1 MKVVVFLFLILA
13 SSFSFAKEVKPLYKL
28 PEQVVVAEEA
38 IPETKTFLAGS
49 SEGLFKISS
58 SNQAIPL
65 WTDGAVEQIV
75 RAESLA
81 WAGYGN
87 GANGSE
93 SSGTMS
99 SKAGTGTSSGTGAA
113 SGTGNGSGAGSS
125 SVAGIGTGTSAG
137 SSSGAGLASGDGK
150 FHEVWYFR
158 TSKGI
163 LFSSDLENFE
173 LRNEGLPFLTL
184 KKYDGKETTLEKKIH
199 TLKDLFVNPLNSSEL
214 VTATKDKVY
223 VSRDAGLSWTSIGSM
238 SKATSGNKA
247 VALVSMPVKKE
258 DGSQGSEL
266 VVFMSHP
273 IFGFSYYRMDAP
285 KPAWVDIKAGFEM
298 LKTMS
303 SPDEISDILPV
314 AKVNKDGTFD
324 VDIYVSQTYI
334 PRIYKFNFNG
344 EKSRAHLIYSGSE
357 PVDTIDGL
365 TLTNDVLLYTKVEG
379 IGGLKIES
387 VKTSANGKNG
397 GANGAGEPDYG
408 AGAFD
413 NSQWASDGEAGTEG
427 SSQGGNNPA
436 LAGAVSSGA
445 GQGSASGSAAGA
457 LSGSAS
463 AASGNK
469 KIIRYVDAGVPAKF
483 EEWKKCF
490 SCVPGLINTAWVPYN
505 QTGFKKGVCLN
516 ELWMLYPSTI
526 NTRYGKT
533 ANGKK
538 SLYVSAYQCRL
549 QAGIDKFRKI
559 ARDNK
564 LNSIV
569 IDMKDDYGL
578 LRYDAKDPLVV
589 QKGKITQYAVDLDH
603 FVEEFKKDNM
613 YLIARIVTF
622 KDRNL
627 ANYGKSKYAV
637 WNYKTNAPW
646 VGIRS
651 YEDVVDEESGEV
663 TGKEATYYDE
673 NWVDPYCAEVWEYN
687 VAVAKELI
695 RRGFDEIQFDY
706 IRFPTDG
713 LNMNQISY
721 RWRNKEMDKEG
732 AIVSFLQYARE
743 NIDAP
748 IGIDIYGAN
757 GWYRSGTRTGQ
768 DVEMMAEYVDVIG
781 PMFYPSHF
789 EQTFLNYEP
798 FAERPYRIYFYGTYR
813 NTIMARNRAIIRPW
827 VQAFYL
833 NVSYDR
839 KYYNTDYVKQE
850 IFGVRDAAGRGYMHW
865 NNSGEYTTLYPDVGD
880 DEIYDGK
887 AAEADRKY
895 RKPAI
900 GSQEAPVYIDDGI
913 SILDQMYYYN
923 GDYADSNEK
932 TRFTSI
938 LQVPLVK

>member
-1 MKVVVFLFLILA
+1 
-13 SSFSFAKEVKPLYKL
+13 
-28 PEQVVVAEEA
+28 
-38 IPETKTFLAGS
+38 
-49 SEGLFKISS
+49 
-58 SNQAIPL
+58 
-65 WTDGAVEQIV
+65 
-75 RAESLA
+75 
-81 WAGYGN
+81 
-87 GANGSE
+87 
-93 SSGTMS
+93 
-99 SKAGTGTSSGTGAA
+99 
-113 SGTGNGSGAGSS
+113 
-125 SVAGIGTGTSAG
+125 
-137 SSSGAGLASGDGK
+137 
-150 FHEVWYFR
+150 
-158 TSKGI
+158 
-163 LFSSDLENFE
+163 
-173 LRNEGLPFLTL
+173 
-184 KKYDGKETTLEKKIH
+184 
-199 TLKDLFVNPLNSSEL
+199 
-214 VTATKDKVY
+214 
-223 VSRDAGLSWTSIGSM
+223 M

-273 IFGFSYYRMDAP
+273 IFGFSYYRMDAS

-314 AKVNKDGTFD
+314 ARVNKDGTFD

-365 TLTNDVLLYTKVEG
+365 TLVNDVLLYTKVEG

-387 VKTSANGKNG
+387 VKASSNGKNG
-397 GANGAGEPDYG
+397 GINGLGEADYS
-408 AGAFD
+408 ADAFE
-413 NSQWASDGEAGTEG
+413 NSQLASDDEEG
-427 SSQGGNNPA
+427 REGA
-436 LAGAVSSGA
+436 LSGSGA
-445 GQGSASGSAAGA
+445 YGESGASGSASENASGAASAGSASGSAAGA

-463 AASGNK
+463 AGSASAGAASGNK
-469 KIIRYVDAGVPAKF
+469 KILRYVDAGLPAKF

-578 LRYDAKDPLVV
+578 LRFDAKDPLVV

-798 FAERPYRIYFYGTYR
+798 YAERPYRIYFYGTYR

-887 AAEADRKY
+887 AVEADRKY

-923 GDYADSNEK
+923 GDYADSSEK

-938 LQVPLVK
+938 LQVPLLK

>member
-1 MKVVVFLFLILA
+1 MTVVIFLILML
-13 SSFSFAKEVKPLYKL
+13 SLNNVFAKEAKPLYKL
-28 PEQVVVAEEA
+28 PAQTAVVDEN
-38 IPETKTFLAGS
+38 IPESKIFLAGS
-49 SEGLFKISS
+49 NEGLFKISS
-58 SNQAIPL
+58 SNQAVPL

-75 RAESLA
+75 RAPLSEADKAAFARLSSNDENSGNVGGSGSSGGTSGA
-81 WAGYGN
+81 GN
-87 GANGSE
+87 GA
-93 SSGTMS
+93 
-99 SKAGTGTSSGTGAA
+99 AG
-113 SGTGNGSGAGSS
+113 NIDWDK
-125 SVAGIGTGTSAG
+125 VN
-137 SSSGAGLASGDGK
+137 
-150 FHEVWYFR
+150 EVWYFR

-163 LFSSDLENFE
+163 LYSADLETFE
-173 LRNEGLPFLTL
+173 LRNNGLPFLTL
-184 KKYDGKETTLEKKIH
+184 KKYDGENTSLDKKIH
-199 TLKDLFVNPLNSSEL
+199 TLKDLFVNPLNSREL
-214 VTATKDKVY
+214 VTATKDNVY
-223 VSRDAGLSWTSIGSM
+223 ISRDGGLNWKSIGSM
-238 SKATSGNKA
+238 SRATSGNKA
-247 VALVSMPVKKE
+247 VAISSMPVKNA
-258 DGSQGSEL
+258 DGTQGKEL

-273 IFGFSYYRMDAP
+273 IFGFSYYRCDAA
-285 KPAWVDIKAGFEM
+285 KPVWEDIKNGFEM
-298 LKTMS
+298 LKTMT
-303 SPDEISDILPV
+303 SPDEIADILPV
-314 AKVNKDGTFD
+314 ARVNADGTFD

-334 PRIYKFNFNG
+334 PRIYKFNFLRDRSN
-344 EKSRAHLIYSGSE
+344 ATLIYSGSE

-365 TLTNDVLLYTKVEG
+365 TFVNDVLMYTKIEG
-379 IGGLKIES
+379 IGGLKVEKQAAEGNE
-387 VKTSANGKNG
+387 VA
-397 GANGAGEPDYG
+397 
-408 AGAFD
+408 AGA
-413 NSQWASDGEAGTEG
+413 AG
-427 SSQGGNNPA
+427 SAGG
-436 LAGAVSSGA
+436 VSSGA
-445 GQGSASGSAAGA
+445 AGA
-457 LSGSAS
+457 TAGGAVAADGAGSTEVFYS
-463 AASGNK
+463 
-469 KIIRYVDAGVPAKF
+469 DAGLPSKF
-483 EEWKKCF
+483 DDWKKSF
-490 SCVPGLINTAWVPYN
+490 SCVPGLINTAWVPYTH
-505 QTGFKKGVCLN
+505 TGFKKGVCLN

-559 ARDNK
+559 AKDNK

-589 QKGKITQYAVDLDH
+589 KKGKITQYAVDLDH
-603 FVEEFKKDNM
+603 FVEEFKKDDM

-646 VGIRS
+646 VGIRT
-651 YEDVVDEESGEV
+651 YEDVVDEETGEV
-663 TGKEATYYDE
+663 TGKEPTYYDE

-732 AIVSFLQYARE
+732 AIVSFLRYARE
-743 NIDAP
+743 NIEAP

-789 EQTFLNYEP
+789 EQSFLNYEP
-798 FAERPYRIYFYGTYR
+798 FPERPYRIYFYGTYR

-839 KYYNTDYVKQE
+839 KYYNTDYVKRE

-880 DEIYDGK
+880 DDVYDGK
-887 AAEADRKY
+887 AVEADRKF

-923 GDYADSNEK
+923 GDYADSSAN
-932 TRFTSI
+932 TRFTPI
-938 LQVPLVK
+938 LQVPSR

>member
-75 RAESLA
+75 RAESV
-81 WAGYGN
+81 
-87 GANGSE
+87 
-93 SSGTMS
+93 
-99 SKAGTGTSSGTGAA
+99 
-113 SGTGNGSGAGSS
+113 SGAQ
-125 SVAGIGTGTSAG
+125 I
-137 SSSGAGLASGDGK
+137 GDGK

-314 AKVNKDGTFD
+314 ARVNKDGTFD

-365 TLTNDVLLYTKVEG
+365 TLVNDVLLYTKVEG

-387 VKTSANGKNG
+387 IKASSNGKNG
-397 GANGAGEPDYG
+397 GINGLGEADYSADAFENSQLSDEEEGREGALSDSGAYGGSGASGSASENASG
-408 AGAFD
+408 AGASFD
-413 NSQWASDGEAGTEG
+413 T
-427 SSQGGNNPA
+427 
-436 LAGAVSSGA
+436 
-445 GQGSASGSAAGA
+445 ASGSAAGA

-463 AASGNK
+463 AGSASAGSASAASGNK
-469 KIIRYVDAGVPAKF
+469 KILRYVDAGLPAKF
-483 EEWKKCF
+483 EEWKKSF

-578 LRYDAKDPLVV
+578 LRFDAKDPLVV

-798 FAERPYRIYFYGTYR
+798 YAERPYRIYFYGTYR

-923 GDYADSNEK
+923 GDYADSSEK